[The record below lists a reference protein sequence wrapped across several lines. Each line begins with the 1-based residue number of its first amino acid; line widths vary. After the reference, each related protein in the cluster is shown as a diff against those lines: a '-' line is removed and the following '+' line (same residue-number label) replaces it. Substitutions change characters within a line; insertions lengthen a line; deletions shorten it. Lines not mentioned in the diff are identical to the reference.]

1 VRGELS
7 GKRRRDACG
16 AVALTRDRGDDDAPT
31 EFVEGA
37 VSGAQSGLRVSAEG
51 GGALRHAGVRRGGR
65 AWKKIEWG
73 EGGPVASQAVGG
85 ERLDMWRGKNWG
97 PGQRCE
103 V

>member
-1 VRGELS
+1 
-7 GKRRRDACG
+7 
-16 AVALTRDRGDDDAPT
+16 
-31 EFVEGA
+31 
-37 VSGAQSGLRVSAEG
+37 
-51 GGALRHAGVRRGGR
+51 VRRGGR